1 MSTFSVKQLLNGEAA
16 VDSIIQV
23 KGWVR
28 SRRDSKAGI
37 SFVALSDGSC
47 FDTVQIVA
55 ENKLS
60 NYTDEVIRLTKDCSL
75 IITGKVVKSLGGGQ
89 SIEILAENIEVVG
102 WVENPDTYP
111 VSPKRHTVEFLREVA
126 HLRPRTNLI
135 AAVTRIRNTVSFAVH
150 EYLQKNGFYWIHTPL
165 ITGAD
170 AEGAG
175 ELFQVTGLD
184 LNKLPRDEK
193 GNIDY
198 KQDFFG
204 RETFL
209 TVSGQLNVESYCMSL
224 SKVYTFGPTF
234 RAENSNTTRHL
245 AEFWMIEPE
254 IAFANLMDNAALA
267 QAMMKYVFKTVLDK
281 NADDMRFFAEFI
293 NKDVVTRLEQ
303 LVNSDFEMITY
314 TDAINHLLKTSK
326 TFENPVS
333 WGIDLASE
341 HERWL
346 CEELVGRPTI
356 VTNYPKD
363 IKAFYMRQNEDGKTV
378 AAMDILAPGV
388 GEIVGGAQ
396 REERYDVLVKR
407 MQEMGISQET
417 LYWYLDLRR
426 FGTAPHAG
434 FGVGLERLVSYITGV
449 QNVREIIPFPRTS
462 KSANF

>member
-1 MSTFSVKQLLNGEAA
+1 
-16 VDSIIQV
+16 
-23 KGWVR
+23 
-28 SRRDSKAGI
+28 
-37 SFVALSDGSC
+37 
-47 FDTVQIVA
+47 
-55 ENKLS
+55 
-60 NYTDEVIRLTKDCSL
+60 
-75 IITGKVVKSLGGGQ
+75 
-89 SIEILAENIEVVG
+89 
-102 WVENPDTYP
+102 
-111 VSPKRHTVEFLREVA
+111 
-126 HLRPRTNLI
+126 
-135 AAVTRIRNTVSFAVH
+135 
-150 EYLQKNGFYWIHTPL
+150 
-165 ITGAD
+165 
-170 AEGAG
+170 
-175 ELFQVTGLD
+175 
-184 LNKLPRDEK
+184 
-193 GNIDY
+193 
-198 KQDFFG
+198 
-204 RETFL
+204 
-209 TVSGQLNVESYCMSL
+209 
-224 SKVYTFGPTF
+224 
-234 RAENSNTTRHL
+234 
-245 AEFWMIEPE
+245 MIEPE
-254 IAFANLMDNAALA
+254 IAFANLMDNADLA

-293 NKDVVTRLEQ
+293 NKDVVARLEQ

-314 TDAINHLLKTSK
+314 TEAINHLLKTTK

-407 MQEMGISQET
+407 MQEMGVSQET